1 MLHEVMDI
9 RRDMLREAS
18 MTRKTSDDIRS
29 LIHSARR
36 ASGRNTLAL
45 FMKDHFSDLQKEIG
59 SRADWRI
66 LTEFFISRGL
76 KDASGKSPSPDT
88 ARQTWYRLRRRL
100 AKEKHITHEAV
111 SPRVRFSDADALSAV
126 TPPVHSFSL
135 SVRPAGNAT
144 ASHAA
149 PCPDTSITDSSRST
163 EDKLRRAQERIRA
176 GTLPLPP
183 RIGSSKGGK

>member
-1 MLHEVMDI
+1 
-9 RRDMLREAS
+9 
-18 MTRKTSDDIRS
+18 MTRKANDDIGS
-29 LIHSARR
+29 LIRRVRR

-59 SRADWRI
+59 SRADWRM

-76 KDASGKSPSPDT
+76 KDASGQSPSPDT

-100 AKEKHITHEAV
+100 AKEKHITREAV
-111 SPRVRFSDADALSAV
+111 SPRVRFPDAGALPAI
-126 TPPVHSFSL
+126 TPPAQSFSV

-144 ASHAA
+144 TSHAVT
-149 PCPDTSITDSSRST
+149 CPDTSTTGSSRSA

-183 RIGSSKGGK
+183 RIGPVGSDR

>member
-1 MLHEVMDI
+1 
-9 RRDMLREAS
+9 
-18 MTRKTSDDIRS
+18 MTRKTNDDIGS
-29 LIHSARR
+29 LIRSARR

-59 SRADWRI
+59 NRADWRM

-76 KDASGKSPSPDT
+76 KDASGQRPSPDT

-100 AKEKHITHEAV
+100 AKEKKTGREAV
-111 SPRVRFSDADALSAV
+111 SPRVRFPDTGALPAVMIPTQSLSA
-126 TPPVHSFSL
+126 
-135 SVRPAGNAT
+135 SVRPAGNA
-144 ASHAA
+144 APSNSA
-149 PCPDTSITDSSRST
+149 PCPDASITGSSRSA

-183 RIGSSKGGK
+183 RIGPVGSDR

>member
-1 MLHEVMDI
+1 
-9 RRDMLREAS
+9 
-18 MTRKTSDDIRS
+18 MTRKANDDIGS
-29 LIHSARR
+29 LIRSARR

-59 SRADWRI
+59 SRADWRL

-76 KDASGKSPSPDT
+76 KDASGQSPSPDT

-100 AKEKHITHEAV
+100 AKEKHITREAV
-111 SPRVRFSDADALSAV
+111 SPKVRFPDAGALPAV
-126 TPPVHSFSL
+126 TPPAQSSSV
-135 SVRPAGNAT
+135 SVRPAAT
-144 ASHAA
+144 TSHTA
-149 PCPDTSITDSSRST
+149 PCPDASATGSSHSA

-183 RIGSSKGGK
+183 RIGQSKGGK